1 MSSST
6 SNERKKAMLQT
17 STVGAVVNFVLS
29 FGKIIFGWLGNSS
42 ALIADGVH
50 SFADLATDAM
60 VWITAHISTQPADKE
75 HPYGHGRIETIFTV
89 LLGLVLL
96 LTSAGIAWDAAKRL
110 FEPETLLIPAPFV
123 LLIAFISI
131 VANEG
136 LYQYTMIFARKHKSA
151 LLKANA
157 WHHRSDAIS
166 SIVVLLGVAGSL
178 IGFHYLDAIAATL
191 VAFMIGKIGWE
202 QAWKAVMELIDTG
215 LDPKKVS
222 KLTQLLLEIEG
233 VRDIHLLRTRLI
245 GGSPIIDVHVQVDG
259 KLSVSEGHRIAEH
272 VRHILLDADSDI
284 VDVTVH
290 IDPENDE
297 THDISSHLPMRSEII
312 HDLNKAWFKQW
323 PQLSPNKITLHY
335 LHGKVQVEIISANPV
350 SLEFQQELTELA
362 NKLTYIGQVKLL
374 AEAQ

>member
-1 MSSST
+1 MNQT
-6 SNERKKAMLQT
+6 AANERKKAMLQT
-17 STVGAVVNFVLS
+17 SIAGAVVNFILS
-29 FGKIIFGWLGNSS
+29 VGKIIFGWLGSSS

-60 VWITAHISTQPADKE
+60 VWVAAHISTQPADKE
-75 HPYGHGRIETIFTV
+75 HPYGHGRIETFFTV

-96 LTSAGIAWDAAKRL
+96 VTSAGIAWDAAKRL

-136 LYQYTMIFARKHKSA
+136 LYQYTMFFARKHKSG

-166 SIVVLLGVAGSL
+166 SVVVLLGVAGSL
-178 IGFHYLDAIAATL
+178 IGFHYLDAIAAAL

-215 LDPKKVS
+215 LDPKQVNKIS
-222 KLTQLLLEIEG
+222 QLLLEIEG
-233 VRDIHLLRTRLI
+233 VRDTHMLRTRLM
-245 GGSPIIDVHVQVDG
+245 GGSPIVDVHVQVDG

-272 VRHILLDADSDI
+272 VRQILLDANKDI

-290 IDPENDE
+290 IDPEDDE
-297 THDISSHLPMRSEII
+297 LHDVSSHLPMRSEII
-312 HDLNKAWFKQW
+312 SDLNRVWFKHW

-335 LHGKVQVEIISANPV
+335 LHGKVQVEVISAHPV
-350 SLEFQQELTELA
+350 ELSFQHELA
-362 NKLTYIGQVKLL
+362 TLAKELAYISQVTLL

>member
-1 MSSST
+1 MNT
-6 SNERKKAMLQT
+6 PAANERKKAMLQT
-17 STVGAVVNFVLS
+17 SIVGAVINLALS
-29 FGKIIFGWLGNSS
+29 FGKIVFGWLGNSS

-50 SFADLATDAM
+50 SFADLATDVM
-60 VWITAHISTQPADKE
+60 VWIAAHFSTQPADKE
-75 HPYGHGRIETIFTV
+75 HPYGHGRIETFFTV

-123 LLIAFISI
+123 LLIAFISL

-166 SIVVLLGVAGSL
+166 SVVVLLGVAGSL
-178 IGFHYLDAIAATL
+178 LGFHYLDAVAAAL

-215 LDPKKVS
+215 LDPKKVG

-233 VRDIHLLRTRLI
+233 VRNIHLLRTRLI
-245 GGSPIIDVHVQVDG
+245 GGSPIVDVHVQVDG

-272 VRHILLDADSDI
+272 VRHILLGANKDI

-297 THDISSHLPMRSEII
+297 LHDMSSHLPMRSEII
-312 HDLNKAWFKQW
+312 NDLNTVWFKHW
-323 PQLSPNKITLHY
+323 PQLSPNKIILHY

-350 SLEFQQELTELA
+350 NLSFQQELNELA
-362 NKLTYIGQVKLL
+362 KQLTYIGQVRLL